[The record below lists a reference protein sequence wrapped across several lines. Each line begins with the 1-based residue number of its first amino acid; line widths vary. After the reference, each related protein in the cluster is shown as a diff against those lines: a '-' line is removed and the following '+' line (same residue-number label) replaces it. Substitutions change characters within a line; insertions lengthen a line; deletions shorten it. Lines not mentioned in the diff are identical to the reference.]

1 MTRSRSRAYACR
13 AARALVGLVVLA
25 AATGLGV
32 DTAGAQVEAPQ
43 RGEPFAVVWMAVG
56 DVREINLSPGFTG
69 IVDSYRARSDNEEA
83 VSVSVAGSIVSLT
96 AEAAGVAFIEVT
108 ASNDADD
115 LAQWIGAVSAA
126 APTTLVDEMA
136 ADTEGDAGEGSV
148 TGGETQPLE
157 IAVVAPAYCW
167 GSQVEEMIGGREH
180 EGITVVSRSEV
191 ERFDLSYSVIGGESP
206 YTVTSPDAAES
217 STSQSGVLSLA
228 CGVPAPGTGEGS
240 ERTYFHWRSGPV
252 TVAVIV
258 TDADG
263 TTARAEVIVHV
274 SSGLITVDNGDG
286 TESWVIHVPGLADP
300 GKSYV
305 VGSPYAWTLLTLA
318 PSLEL
323 RFDRLDTEGIA
334 HFADRLNGWQVQLD
348 WDTGMEVGRTSGAV
362 PGTDPLVVRTT
373 PILSPGQM
381 DGMDPAP
388 PDYQDPTAPEE

>member
-1 MTRSRSRAYACR
+1 MARTIVAC
-13 AARALVGLVVLA
+13 AVLA
-25 AATGLGV
+25 VSTVVAVVAAGTGIA
-32 DTAGAQVEAPQ
+32 AGSASAEVEAPE
-43 RGEPFAVVWMAVG
+43 RGEPFATVWMTVG
-56 DVREINLSPGFTG
+56 DVVEVDVLPGFVG
-69 IVDSYRARSDNEEA
+69 PVDSYSARSDNEAA
-83 VSVSVAGSIVSLT
+83 VHASAAGSLVSLT
-96 AEAAGVAFIEVT
+96 ANAAGVAFIEVT
-108 ASNDADD
+108 ASNDAGD

-126 APTTLVDEMA
+126 APTTLVDEVTA
-136 ADTEGDAGEGSV
+136 NTDGDAEEGSV
-148 TGGETQPLE
+148 TGDETQPLE

-167 GSQVEEMIGGREH
+167 GWQVGEMTGGWEYQ
-180 EGITVVSRSEV
+180 GITVVSRSEAG
-191 ERFDLSYSVIGGESP
+191 RFDLSYSVIGGKSP

-252 TVAVIV
+252 TVTVTV

-274 SSGLITVDNGDG
+274 STGLITVDNGDG

-323 RFDRLDTEGIA
+323 RFERLDTEGIA
-334 HFADRLNGWQVQLD
+334 HFADRLNGWEVQLD

-362 PGTDPLVVRTT
+362 PETDPLVVRTF

-381 DGMDPAP
+381 EDMEPAP
-388 PDYQDPTAPEE
+388 PDYQDRTAPEE

>member
-1 MTRSRSRAYACR
+1 M
-13 AARALVGLVVLA
+13 LA

-43 RGEPFAVVWMAVG
+43 RGAPFAAVWMTVG

-69 IVDSYRARSDNEEA
+69 VVDAYRARSDNEEA
-83 VSVSVAGSIVSLT
+83 VSVSVTGSIVSLT
-96 AEAAGVAFIEVT
+96 ANAAGVAFIEVT
-108 ASNDADD
+108 AGNDAGD

-126 APTTLVDEMA
+126 APTTLVDEVTA
-136 ADTEGDAGEGSV
+136 NTGGDAEEGSV

-167 GSQVEEMIGGREH
+167 GWQVGEMTGGWEYQ
-180 EGITVVSRSEV
+180 GITVVSRSEAG
-191 ERFDLSYSVIGGESP
+191 RFDLSYSVIGGESP

-217 STSQSGVLSLA
+217 STSPSGVLSLA
-228 CGVPAPGTGEGS
+228 CGVPAPGTGEGR

-252 TVAVIV
+252 TVTVTV

-274 SSGLITVDNGDG
+274 SAGLLTVDNGDG

-323 RFDRLDTEGIA
+323 RFERLDTEGIA
-334 HFADRLNGWQVQLD
+334 HFADRLHGWEVRLD

-362 PGTDPLVVRTT
+362 PDTDPLVVRTI

-381 DGMDPAP
+381 EGMDPAL
-388 PDYQDPTAPEE
+388 PDFQDPTAPEE